1 MQTVEKTISKL
12 VDQLRETV
20 LLIKMLHERVQEI
33 ESRIVVLE
41 NNKNV
46 MTAVSSLIPVT
57 EIDDEIP
64 ITAEQYTM
72 QREVADV
79 DTKRD

>member
-1 MQTVEKTISKL
+1 MQTVEKTINKL

-46 MTAVSSLIPVT
+46 MTAISNLIPT
-57 EIDDEIP
+57 K
-64 ITAEQYTM
+64 
-72 QREVADV
+72 EVVDV

>member
-33 ESRIVVLE
+33 EGRLAVIE
-41 NNKNV
+41 NDKNV
-46 MTAVSSLIPVT
+46 MTAVSNLIPT
-57 EIDDEIP
+57 K
-64 ITAEQYTM
+64 
-72 QREVADV
+72 EVVDV

>member
-1 MQTVEKTISKL
+1 MQTVEKTINKL

-33 ESRIVVLE
+33 ESRIVILE

-46 MTAVSSLIPVT
+46 MTTISNLIPT
-57 EIDDEIP
+57 K
-64 ITAEQYTM
+64 
-72 QREVADV
+72 EVVDV

>member
-33 ESRIVVLE
+33 EGRLAVIE

-46 MTAVSSLIPVT
+46 MTAISNLIPT
-57 EIDDEIP
+57 K
-64 ITAEQYTM
+64 
-72 QREVADV
+72 EVVDV

>member
-33 ESRIVVLE
+33 EGRLAVIE
-41 NNKNV
+41 NDKNV
-46 MTAVSSLIPVT
+46 MTTISNLIPT
-57 EIDDEIP
+57 K
-64 ITAEQYTM
+64 
-72 QREVADV
+72 EVVDV

>member
-72 QREVADV
+72 QKEVADV

>member
-79 DTKRD
+79 ATKRD

>member
-1 MQTVEKTISKL
+1 MQTVEKTINKL

>member
-33 ESRIVVLE
+33 ESRIVILE

-46 MTAVSSLIPVT
+46 MTTISNLIPT
-57 EIDDEIP
+57 K
-64 ITAEQYTM
+64 
-72 QREVADV
+72 EVVDV